1 MATVEEG
8 LQAQL
13 RNIAASTGRPIEEWV
28 ALIRGSGLGRHGEI
42 VAWLKAEHGLS
53 HGAAN
58 RLALTALAADV
69 PPASADP
76 VAELFAGRP
85 AEVGAIGDRL
95 WSEVRGLGDVE
106 VSPKKGYLS
115 LRRRIQFAM
124 VRPAAKHVDLGLV
137 LPDRPVTPRLESAAT
152 FNALFTHRVRVRSV
166 DDVDD
171 ELVGWLRRAW
181 ERAG

>member
-8 LQAQL
+8 LQSQL
-13 RNIAASTGRPIEEWV
+13 RNIATSTGRPIEEWV
-28 ALIRGSGLGRHGEI
+28 ALIRGSGRRRHGEI

-137 LPDRPVTPRLESAAT
+137 LPNRPVTLRLESAAT

-166 DDVDD
+166 EDVDG
-171 ELVGWLRRAW
+171 ELTGWLREAWDRAV
-181 ERAG
+181 